1 MGLYDKCTVALFD
14 IYVVSPLGPLLL
26 SHVVRRSLKNKI
38 FVANR
43 TLVKLYQFFPHKAQ
57 AEYQLLVYLLAL
69 IYGKDSDV
77 GAIHCLIPEQVKCQD
92 PFPLAIAA
100 VEHRDACL
108 FANLF
113 ETLSAFKDCNI
124 DCIKS
129 LVQSG
134 QAMNALRAQIIEV
147 LSLTFKD
154 ISTEAI
160 LKNLNLTF
168 DELKAFSSKA
178 IESVT
183 IDKVSF
189 IDNVENTK
197 RMVKSHQ
204 DGVSSSTSAA
214 GAGGNFMDY
223 GAIRRVI
230 GGVVYDDGSMQVSA
244 AE

>member
-1 MGLYDKCTVALFD
+1 LLYLRRPASRHTTLKPTVHW
-14 IYVVSPLGPLLL
+14 L
-26 SHVVRRSLKNKI
+26 SSINS
-38 FVANR
+38 
-43 TLVKLYQFFPHKAQ
+43 FPHKAQ

-124 DCIKS
+124 DSIKS

-134 QAMNALRAQIIEV
+134 QAMDALRAQIIEV

-154 ISTEAI
+154 ISTEAV
-160 LKNLNLTF
+160 LKHLNLTF

-189 IDNVENTK
+189 VDNVENTK
-197 RMVKSHQ
+197 RMLKSHQ
-204 DGVSSSTSAA
+204 DGVSSTTTSAV
-214 GAGGNFMDY
+214 GGNFMDY